1 MMAKTTEEKIESVL
15 EQIRQLENQK
25 KRLIQEQKERERR
38 ARTKRLIE
46 RGAILESFIP
56 EADIF
61 TNEQVKAFLEKIIR
75 TESARKALANLTA
88 EQGEAAASALK
99 QAQRNGDGGT
109 QSPLSLPK
117 GALIHPCGC
126 APCQGF
132 CALSAQLQM
141 EQAVPHDTTCRLI
154 FIVHKRS
161 WRDDDLSLSIKIISE
176 RQRQVGCRGGGL
188 PGG

>member
-88 EQGEAAASALK
+88 EQGEAAAAK
-99 QAQRNGDGGT
+99 AAGAAQSDNVAMSQTGGSIT
-109 QSPLSLPK
+109 GQS
-117 GALIHPCGC
+117 G
-126 APCQGF
+126 
-132 CALSAQLQM
+132 
-141 EQAVPHDTTCRLI
+141 
-154 FIVHKRS
+154 
-161 WRDDDLSLSIKIISE
+161 
-176 RQRQVGCRGGGL
+176 
-188 PGG
+188 